1 MPRQHSKS
9 PLPAI
14 ILLLGVICS
23 AAAWAEQ
30 PLVVAD
36 NAFGLRLFK
45 ELAKEQPGA
54 NICISPYSTATVLHM
69 VGNGAAGKTKTEMQ
83 QVLGTTELSF
93 SDINA
98 ANRDIAQSLG
108 SGNNPNV
115 ILTTANAIWYR
126 QDVQVKATFIATNQQ
141 FYGATVE
148 ALNFGDPRAVDVIN
162 GWVRDKTNG
171 KIRRL
176 ADGMIDPVNT
186 RMFLANAIYFK
197 GKWSSPFRAMYTKNR
212 AFHLRGGGEE
222 MIPMMLQ
229 SKHVEYREGGGYQ
242 AVRLPYEGNN
252 LSMYIFLP
260 DVHTT
265 PETILGI
272 LSGESWQRV
281 TKSGFRSEHVNL
293 VLPKFK
299 VEYSV
304 ELNQPLQALGMKS
317 AFSASGADLSGIA
330 PGLFISAARHKTFVE
345 INEEGTEAAA
355 VTGLAATLSAAPQ
368 IFDMIIDRPF
378 LFFIEDAQTQTIL
391 FIGVVFDPMAP

>member
-1 MPRQHSKS
+1 MTQTKS
-9 PLPAI
+9 LAAVI
-14 ILLLGVICS
+14 VLLGTICS

-30 PLVVAD
+30 PLAVAD
-36 NAFGLRLFK
+36 NAFGFRLFK
-45 ELAKEQPGA
+45 ELANTQPAA

-83 QVLGTTELSF
+83 QVLGTTGLSF

-98 ANRDIAQSLG
+98 AKRDIAQSLG

-126 QDVQVKATFIATNQQ
+126 QDAQVKATFIATNQQ
-141 FYGATVE
+141 FYGATVD
-148 ALNFGDPRAVDVIN
+148 ALNFGDPRAADVIN

-171 KIRRL
+171 KIQRL

-186 RMFLANAIYFK
+186 RMFLADAIYFK

-212 AFHLRGGGEE
+212 SFHLRGGGEK

-229 SKHVEYREGGGYQ
+229 SKRVEYREGGGYQ

-252 LSMYIFLP
+252 LLMYIFLP

-272 LSGESWQRV
+272 LSGDGWQRV
-281 TKSGFRSEHVNL
+281 TKSGLSSQHVNL
-293 VLPKFK
+293 VLPKFR

-304 ELNQPLQALGMKS
+304 ELNQPLQVLGMKA
-317 AFSASGADLSGIA
+317 AFSASSADLSGIA

-355 VTGLAATLSAAPQ
+355 VSGLGATLSAAPQ
-368 IFDMIIDRPF
+368 IFDMIVDRPF